1 MDFQIAESLQDQ
13 AVTVPWARS
22 LVALGDLTYRFCFE
36 TTKLSEHDQLVLVL
50 GVPTRSYAA
59 VLIAVGWMMKAFRPP
74 KGVAEPDL
82 STISSGSYVRLVA
95 QDCILTGKLQRPK
108 NDRVCVKGSQYLSDR
123 ILAVTRIEN
132 NAPETRSN
140 IPSIPTFGPFDEPSE
155 DPKKMWAKYLSRP
168 PEGLT
173 IVGTKSRLKEELN
186 SRISRAGSG
195 DSSPC
200 RISDILLTDTDFPE
214 PICATHVLSPQDLQ
228 QSDDPYQ
235 SRTAILDGT
244 SAVDV
249 INAFTCPTIIA
260 IVDRSLI
267 NENAAENLLERRN
280 NGATRVNIEHE
291 IGWTV
296 LPGISAFAYRT
307 QR

>member
-1 MDFQIAESLQDQ
+1 MDFQIAEFLQDQ
-13 AVTVPWARS
+13 PMTVPWARP

-36 TTKLSEHDQLVLVL
+36 TTKLNEHDQLVLVL

-74 KGVAEPDL
+74 RGEEEPDL
-82 STISSGSYVRLVA
+82 DTISSGSYVRLVA
-95 QDCILTGKLQRPK
+95 RKYIITGKLEHPK
-108 NDRVCVKGSQYLSDR
+108 SHRVRVNDSEYRSATIV
-123 ILAVTRIEN
+123 AVTCIED
-132 NAPETRSN
+132 NAPEAKSE
-140 IPSIPTFGPFDEPSE
+140 IPPIPTFGPFDESLE
-155 DPKKMWAKYLSRP
+155 DSKKIWAKYLSRP

-173 IVGTKSRLKEELN
+173 IVGSKTRLKEELN
-186 SRISRAGSG
+186 SRISRVDSG
-195 DSSPC
+195 DGSPC
-200 RISDILLTDTDFPE
+200 RISDILLTDTDYPE

-228 QSDDPYQ
+228 QLDDPHQ

-244 SAVDV
+244 SAIDV
-249 INAFTCPTIIA
+249 IDAFTCPTIIA

-267 NENAAENLLERRN
+267 NENAAEDLLGRRD

-291 IGWTV
+291 IEWTV
-296 LPGISAFAYRT
+296 PPGISAFAYRT